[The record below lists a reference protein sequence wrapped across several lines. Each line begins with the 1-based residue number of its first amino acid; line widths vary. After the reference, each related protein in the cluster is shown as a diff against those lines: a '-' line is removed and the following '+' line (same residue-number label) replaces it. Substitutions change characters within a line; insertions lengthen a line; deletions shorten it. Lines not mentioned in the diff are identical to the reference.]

1 MDLYAHLNRTLD
13 QSRMHSDGV
22 KSRGMDR
29 MGASSDM
36 YTFDWRTLFLKL
48 VLCIF
53 YILLGGETIV
63 DIFTIQVQ

>member
-1 MDLYAHLNRTLD
+1 
-13 QSRMHSDGV
+13 MHSDGV